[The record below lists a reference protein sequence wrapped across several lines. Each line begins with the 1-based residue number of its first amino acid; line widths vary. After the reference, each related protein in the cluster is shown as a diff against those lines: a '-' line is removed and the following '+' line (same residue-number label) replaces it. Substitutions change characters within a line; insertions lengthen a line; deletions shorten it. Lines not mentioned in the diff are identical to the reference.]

1 MHLDRQRGT
10 HSPSSSGTQQRQN
23 FEFSVAVGRLRA
35 RYLPTA
41 IQMTAAISGE
51 PPKDDYFDDLKHKR
65 EIFEESRA
73 PLDALWDAIQKAYI
87 DVEWL

>member
-1 MHLDRQRGT
+1 MT
-10 HSPSSSGTQQRQN
+10 
-23 FEFSVAVGRLRA
+23 VAK
-35 RYLPTA
+35 
-41 IQMTAAISGE
+41 SDE

-73 PLDALWDAIQKAYI
+73 PFDALWGAIEKAYI